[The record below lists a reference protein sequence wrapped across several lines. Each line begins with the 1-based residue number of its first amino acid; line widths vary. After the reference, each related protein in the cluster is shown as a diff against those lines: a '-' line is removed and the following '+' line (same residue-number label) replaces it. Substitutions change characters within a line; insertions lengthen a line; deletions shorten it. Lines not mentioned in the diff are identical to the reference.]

1 VARDRRLPEVGAGQ
15 AVVAGAGSIGAGSIG
30 IDDGSAREH
39 RDGMTRTLPPD
50 PAGRAGPAER
60 AGEGAVDDAA
70 AAAATLA
77 TLFRAIYL
85 TYHRRDGPRS
95 NLTGASRAVLG
106 HLAHTGPLTIGEAA
120 LHLDRAQSVV
130 SEIVDGLQ
138 RRGLLMRDRDP
149 ADRRRTLVWLTP
161 AGVEALRRDA
171 EVLSEEALASAIAR
185 MTHADRTALLTGAAA
200 LLDAAPPTG
209 EERP

>member
-1 VARDRRLPEVGAGQ
+1 M
-15 AVVAGAGSIGAGSIG
+15 
-30 IDDGSAREH
+30 GSA
-39 RDGMTRTLPPD
+39 
-50 PAGRAGPAER
+50 AGGP
-60 AGEGAVDDAA
+60 GHDAA
-70 AAAATLA
+70 AFAD
-77 TLFRAIYL
+77 LFRAVYL

-95 NLTGASRAVLG
+95 GLTGASRAVLG

-130 SEIVDGLQ
+130 SEIVEGLE

-149 ADRRRTLVWLTP
+149 ADRRRTLVWLTA

-171 EVLSEEALASAIAR
+171 EVLSEDALAKAMAR
-185 MTHADRTALLTGAAA
+185 MTAADRTALLTGTAA
-200 LLDAAPPTG
+200 LLAAAPSTR